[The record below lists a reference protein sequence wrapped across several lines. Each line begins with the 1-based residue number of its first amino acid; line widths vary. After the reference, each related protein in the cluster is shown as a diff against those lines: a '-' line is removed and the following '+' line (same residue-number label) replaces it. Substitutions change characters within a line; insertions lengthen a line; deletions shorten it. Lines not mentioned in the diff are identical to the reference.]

1 MKRIQIDSEEQL
13 KEVAEALLESL
24 DGRTVVA
31 LRGEMGAGKTTLIR
45 SVAEALGAEDQVTSP
60 TFALVNQYEGAN
72 GERISPDM
80 VESQL
85 NLGVGCCVFGMEDGE
100 LALVVALPPDTV
112 NRSTEKQVV
121 SSGPMRFSSRVFSV
135 CASSL
140 GSFLP

>member
-60 TFALVNQYEGAN
+60 TFALVNEYVGGRLSLYHFDMYRIDDEDSLYSIGYYDYLEGGGICFAEWCEKIEPYLPETYYTVTIRKCADDTN
-72 GERISPDM
+72 QRII
-80 VESQL
+80 
-85 NLGVGCCVFGMEDGE
+85 
-100 LALVVALPPDTV
+100 TI
-112 NRSTEKQVV
+112 TEEK
-121 SSGPMRFSSRVFSV
+121 R
-135 CASSL
+135 
-140 GSFLP
+140 